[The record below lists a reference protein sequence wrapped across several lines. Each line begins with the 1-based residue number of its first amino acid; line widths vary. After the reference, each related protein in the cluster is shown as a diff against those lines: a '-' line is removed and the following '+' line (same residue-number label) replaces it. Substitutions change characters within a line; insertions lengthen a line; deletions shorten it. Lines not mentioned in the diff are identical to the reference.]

1 MRFGRG
7 SALPPPPV
15 VPGCRADGVWWV
27 REAGPWQWTDAWA
40 RAFANGPIIIHITSL
55 IILIAI
61 IEAASP
67 AALPAASTI
76 IIIQTGRGQRHGRQ
90 ADGRTLPG
98 RGQRLISFF
107 KKRIRFFKKLIFFF
121 KKLISG
127 A

>member
-1 MRFGRG
+1 MSGTLQPGFVAARSGED
-7 SALPPPPV
+7 AL
-15 VPGCRADGVWWV
+15 
-27 REAGPWQWTDAWA
+27 WQA
-40 RAFANGPIIIHITSL
+40 R
-55 IILIAI
+55 I

-67 AALPAASTI
+67 AALPAASTL